1 MWTKESA
8 IMSEYEDFDSE
19 FDDQTETEPTQN
31 PVRARMKQL
40 EKEAR
45 ELRKQVAEFSAT
57 QRELAFVKAG
67 IDPASPQAK
76 YFVKGYDGDLTPEAI
91 REAAV
96 EAQLITPLASEDADK
111 QAWKQ
116 SNKIAAGS
124 ESAPPPPSWNK
135 RISEATSEQE
145 VYDIF
150 AEAQAQ
156 GIDLG

>member
-1 MWTKESA
+1 
-8 IMSEYEDFDSE
+8 MSEYEDFDSE

-96 EAQLITPLASEDADK
+96 EAQLITPSVSEDADK

-116 SNKIAAGS
+116 SNRIAAGS

-135 RISEATSEQE
+135 RISEASSEQE

>member
-1 MWTKESA
+1 
-8 IMSEYEDFDSE
+8 MSEYEDFDSE

-76 YFVKGYDGDLTPEAI
+76 YFVKRHD
-91 REAAV
+91 
-96 EAQLITPLASEDADK
+96 
-111 QAWKQ
+111 
-116 SNKIAAGS
+116 
-124 ESAPPPPSWNK
+124 
-135 RISEATSEQE
+135 
-145 VYDIF
+145 DILR
-150 AEAQAQ
+150 
-156 GIDLG
+156 GIWLDFDFFVTH

>member
-1 MWTKESA
+1 
-8 IMSEYEDFDSE
+8 MSEYEDFDSE

-40 EKEAR
+40 EKEAK

-76 YFVKGYDGDLTPEAI
+76 YFVKGYDGDLTPESI

-96 EAQLITPLASEDADK
+96 EAQLITPSASEDADK

-135 RISEATSEQE
+135 RISEASSEQE

>member
-1 MWTKESA
+1 
-8 IMSEYEDFDSE
+8 MSEYEDFDSE

-76 YFVKGYDGDLTPEAI
+76 YFVKGYEGDLTPEAI

-96 EAQLITPLASEDADK
+96 EAQLITPLASDDADK

-135 RISEATSEQE
+135 RISEASSEQE

>member
-1 MWTKESA
+1 
-8 IMSEYEDFDSE
+8 MSEYEDFDSE

-76 YFVKGYDGDLTPEAI
+76 YFVKGYDGDLNPDAI
-91 REAAV
+91 RQAAE
-96 EAQLITPLASEDADK
+96 EAQLITPQTVQEDPDQA
-111 QAWKQ
+111 AWKQ
-116 SNKIAAGS
+116 SNRIAAGAETAS
-124 ESAPPPPSWNK
+124 EGPSWIK
-135 RISEATSEQE
+135 RIRDAASADEISE
-145 VYDIF
+145 IF